1 MKQLS
6 IPFWQQKG
14 IPKNCRKAKISGRC
28 PIFPK
33 PNASHF
39 YSVKRSS
46 VFYAKIGP
54 RLSPKL
60 FAMRDFLTAC
70 ELCSGIIPR
79 FPERLFAVRDSL
91 RRVDCSR
98 GLSAATLPRKIVCR
112 AGFPDGLWIVFG
124 DHRPPR
130 SPEDCLPCGI
140 PCGVCI
146 AVGDYRPPRSPKI
159 VCRAGFFA
167 ACGLCS
173 GIIGR
178 VRKLRRKTLFLRHG
192 RRGKGCFTPAA
203 AAVRTPNRFFHG
215 CTMLKFSFRALS
227 LQYTERH

>member
-1 MKQLS
+1 M
-6 IPFWQQKG
+6 
-14 IPKNCRKAKISGRC
+14 
-28 PIFPK
+28 
-33 PNASHF
+33 
-39 YSVKRSS
+39 KRSS

-70 ELCSGIIPR
+70 ELCSGIILR

-98 GLSAATLPRKIVCR
+98 EL
-112 AGFPDGLWIVFG
+112 FPA
-124 DHRPPR
+124 P
-130 SPEDCLPCGI
+130 
-140 PCGVCI
+140 
-146 AVGDYRPPRSPKI
+146 PKI
-159 VCRAGFFA
+159 VCNAGFFA

-203 AAVRTPNRFFHG
+203 AAVRTPNRVFHG
-215 CTMLKFSFRALS
+215 CTMHKFSFRSLS

>member
-1 MKQLS
+1 MD
-6 IPFWQQKG
+6 F

-98 GLSAATLPRKIVCR
+98 GLSAATLPRRLFAVRDSSQSVNCGR
-112 AGFPDGLWIVFG
+112 ELFP
-124 DHRPPR
+124 
-130 SPEDCLPCGI
+130 
-140 PCGVCI
+140 
-146 AVGDYRPPRSPKI
+146 ASPKVI
-159 VCRAGFFA
+159 CNEGFFA
-167 ACGLCS
+167 ACGLQS
-173 GIIGR
+173 GIIR
-178 VRKLRRKTLFLRHG
+178 RARKFRRKTLFLQHG

-203 AAVRTPNRFFHG
+203 AAVRTPNRVFHG
-215 CTMLKFSFRALS
+215 RTLCNFQFRALS

>member
-1 MKQLS
+1 MKIAFLLYFPCPMAIALLLSLTFIMKSLS

-70 ELCSGIIPR
+70 GLQSGIIGRHAP
-79 FPERLFAVRDSL
+79 
-91 RRVDCSR
+91 
-98 GLSAATLPRKIVCR
+98 
-112 AGFPDGLWIVFG
+112 
-124 DHRPPR
+124 
-130 SPEDCLPCGI
+130 
-140 PCGVCI
+140 
-146 AVGDYRPPRSPKI
+146 PKI
-159 VCRAGFFA
+159 VCRAGFLA
-167 ACGLCS
+167 ECELRS
-173 GIIGR
+173 GIIPRSPEDCLQCGILR
-178 VRKLRRKTLFLRHG
+178 GVWIVFRDYRPRKKITPKNIIFTTRAARKGLFHPR
-192 RRGKGCFTPAA
+192 RRGGS
-203 AAVRTPNRFFHG
+203 H
-215 CTMLKFSFRALS
+215 
-227 LQYTERH
+227 TE